1 MVLRTCAT
9 FESDSFNTTKSK
21 PEFAHPD
28 NYGDDLVRWLMG
40 KLRDRG
46 VSVDESGPS
55 QEDHGWYV
63 TFGSGRESHDAIVV
77 YAPSETASR
86 WLLSVERSVGVLG
99 TIFGRRTRTVLEGAV
114 ELIHNILSES
124 TEIRSVRWLRF
135 EDVRQ
140 GDLDGGA
147 PTPLGD

>member
-1 MVLRTCAT
+1 MALRTCAT
-9 FESDSFNTTKSK
+9 FESDSFNTTESK
-21 PEFAHPD
+21 PTFIRPD

-46 VSVDESGPS
+46 VPVDETDPS

-63 TFGSGRESHDAIVV
+63 TFGSDRESHDAIVV
-77 YAPSETASR
+77 YAPTETASR

-124 TEIRSVRWLRF
+124 AEVRRVKWLRF

-147 PTPLGD
+147 PTPFGE